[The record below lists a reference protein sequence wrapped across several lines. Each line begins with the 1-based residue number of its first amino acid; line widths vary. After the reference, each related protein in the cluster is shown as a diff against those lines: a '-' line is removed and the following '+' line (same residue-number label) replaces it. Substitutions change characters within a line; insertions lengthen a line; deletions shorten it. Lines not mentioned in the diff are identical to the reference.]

1 MKFNPTASI
10 EFDATDLAILELL
23 QENCKQP
30 LAAIGQKVGLS
41 APSVLERIHKLEEA
55 GVVIGYQ
62 AILDA
67 RKLGKD
73 ITAFIGVATERARDI
88 ARIEREVVA
97 IDDVLECHHVTG
109 AYTLMLKVK
118 TRDTESL
125 EELIERIRSREGVG
139 RTETMVVLSTHT
151 ERSRV
156 ALARG
161 GEPARRAELAGAP
174 LESRPPRHA
183 AGARGRRAAS

>member
-1 MKFNPTASI
+1 MKFDATST
-10 EFDATDLAILELL
+10 DATDLEILRLL

-55 GVVIGYQ
+55 GIVIGYQ

-67 RKLGKD
+67 RKLGRD

-88 ARIEREVVA
+88 ERIEREVVA

-109 AYTLMLKVK
+109 AWTLMLKVK
-118 TRDTESL
+118 TQDTESL
-125 EELIERIRSREGVG
+125 EALIERIRSCEGVG
-139 RTETMVVLSTHT
+139 RTETMVVLSTHA
-151 ERSRV
+151 ERTRV
-156 ALARG
+156 PLAASVEAEARTTPRRG
-161 GEPARRAELAGAP
+161 NG
-174 LESRPPRHA
+174 
-183 AGARGRRAAS
+183 RGRRAGR

>member
-1 MKFNPTASI
+1 MKINPTSI
-10 EFDATDLAILELL
+10 EYDATDLEILELL

-55 GVVIGYQ
+55 GVVIGYT

-67 RKLGKD
+67 RKLGRD

-97 IDDVLECHHVTG
+97 IDAVLECHHVTG
-109 AYTLMLKVK
+109 EWTLLLKVK
-118 TRDTESL
+118 TQDTESL
-125 EELIERIRSREGVG
+125 ELLIERIRSCEGVA
-139 RTETMVVLSTHT
+139 RTETMVVLSTHA

-156 ALARG
+156 PLAAAR
-161 GEPARRAELAGAP
+161 EVEPRPARRPG
-174 LESRPPRHA
+174 
-183 AGARGRRAAS
+183 GARTRKAAP

>member
-1 MKFNPTASI
+1 MKLHPTSI
-10 EFDATDLAILELL
+10 EYDATDLEILDAL
-23 QENCKQP
+23 QHNCKQP
-30 LAAIGQKVGLS
+30 LAAIGQQVGLS

-55 GVVIGYQ
+55 GVIVDYV
-62 AILDA
+62 ARLDA

-73 ITAFIGVATERARDI
+73 IAAFIGVATERARDI
-88 ARIEREVVA
+88 ARIEREMVA
-97 IDDVLECHHVTG
+97 FGDVLECHHVTG

-125 EELIERIRSREGVG
+125 EDLLEKIRACEGVA

-156 ALARG
+156 DLGRG
-161 GEPARRAELAGAP
+161 AEEKAPHRVGGGRARRAAP
-174 LESRPPRHA
+174 
-183 AGARGRRAAS
+183 

>member
-1 MKFNPTASI
+1 MKFNPTSI
-10 EFDATDLAILELL
+10 EYDTTDFEILELL

-62 AILDA
+62 AVLDA
-67 RKLGKD
+67 RKLGRD
-73 ITAFIGVATERARDI
+73 ITAFIGVATERSRDI

-109 AYTLMLKVK
+109 AWTLMLKVK
-118 TRDTESL
+118 TRDTEAL
-125 EELIERIRSREGVG
+125 EELIERIRSCEGVG
-139 RTETMVVLSTHT
+139 RTETMVVLSTHA

-156 ALARG
+156 ALIVS
-161 GEPARRAELAGAP
+161 GEV
-174 LESRPPRHA
+174 ESRSPRRTG
-183 AGARGRRAAS
+183 GARGRRAGQ

>member
-1 MKFNPTASI
+1 MKVNPDSI
-10 EFDATDLAILELL
+10 EYDATDLQILDLL

-67 RKLGKD
+67 RKLGRE
-73 ITAFIGVATERARDI
+73 ITAFIGVATERSRDI

-97 IDDVLECHHVTG
+97 IDAVLECHHVTG
-109 AYTLMLKVK
+109 EWTLLLKAK

-125 EELIERIRSREGVG
+125 EELIERIRACEGVA

-156 ALARG
+156 
-161 GEPARRAELAGAP
+161 P
-174 LESRPPRHA
+174 LA
-183 AGARGRRAAS
+183 AGPQVEVRAPRRSGGGRGRRAGP

>member
-1 MKFNPTASI
+1 MKVNPTSI
-10 EFDATDLAILELL
+10 EYDATDLENLELL

-30 LAAIGQKVGLS
+30 LAAIGQKVGLT

-55 GVVIGYQ
+55 GVVIGYH

-67 RKLGKD
+67 RKLGRE

-88 ARIEREVVA
+88 SRIEREVVA

-109 AYTLMLKVK
+109 AWTLMLKVK
-118 TRDTESL
+118 TVDTETL
-125 EELIERIRSREGVG
+125 EELIERIRSCEGVG
-139 RTETMVVLSTHT
+139 RTETMVVLSTHA

-156 ALARG
+156 ALSG
-161 GEPARRAELAGAP
+161 NGE
-174 LESRPPRHA
+174 LESRPPRRSG
-183 AGARGRRAAS
+183 GARGRRAAP

>member
-1 MKFNPTASI
+1 MKVKPTSI
-10 EFDATDLAILELL
+10 EYDATDLEILELL

-62 AILDA
+62 AVLDA
-67 RKLGKD
+67 RKLGRD
-73 ITAFIGVATERARDI
+73 VTAFIGVATERVRDI
-88 ARIEREVVA
+88 ARIEREVGS
-97 IDDVLECHHVTG
+97 IGDVLECHHVTG
-109 AYTLMLKVK
+109 AWTLLVKVK

-125 EELIERIRSREGVG
+125 EELIERLRACEGVG

-156 ALARG
+156 
-161 GEPARRAELAGAP
+161 P
-174 LESRPPRHA
+174 LEAAHDVESKVPRRSG
-183 AGARGRRAAS
+183 GARGRRAGS

>member
-1 MKFNPTASI
+1 MKVNPDSI
-10 EFDATDLAILELL
+10 EYDATDLEILELL

-41 APSVLERIHKLEEA
+41 APSVLERIHKLDEA

-67 RKLGKD
+67 RKLGRD

-97 IDDVLECHHVTG
+97 IDAVLDAHKLGSDITAFIGVATERARDIARIEREVVAIPDVLECHHVTG
-109 AYTLMLKVK
+109 AWTLILKVK
-118 TRDTESL
+118 TLDTESL
-125 EELIERIRSREGVG
+125 EDLEVGRVVLDRSRIEF
-139 RTETMVVLSTHT
+139 H
-151 ERSRV
+151 
-156 ALARG
+156 
-161 GEPARRAELAGAP
+161 
-174 LESRPPRHA
+174 
-183 AGARGRRAAS
+183 

>member
-1 MKFNPTASI
+1 MKLNPTSI
-10 EFDATDLAILELL
+10 ELDATDREILELL

-41 APSVLERIHKLEEA
+41 PPSVLERIHKLEEA
-55 GVVIGYQ
+55 GVVIGYK

-67 RKLGKD
+67 RRLGKD
-73 ITAFIGVATERARDI
+73 IAAFIGVATERARDI

-97 IDDVLECHHVTG
+97 YDDVLECHHVTG
-109 AYTLMLKVK
+109 AWTLMLKVK

-125 EELIERIRSREGVG
+125 EELIESIRSCEGVG

-156 ALARG
+156 ALPAEEETL
-161 GEPARRAELAGAP
+161 GEPRGPRRSGGSRARKAGA
-174 LESRPPRHA
+174 
-183 AGARGRRAAS
+183 

>member
-1 MKFNPTASI
+1 MKLNPTSI
-10 EFDATDLAILELL
+10 ELDTTDREILELL

-41 APSVLERIHKLEEA
+41 PPSVLERIHKLEEA
-55 GVVIGYQ
+55 GVVIGYK

-67 RKLGKD
+67 RRLGKD

-97 IDDVLECHHVTG
+97 YDDVLECHHVTG
-109 AYTLMLKVK
+109 AWTLMLKVK
-118 TRDTESL
+118 TRDTETL
-125 EELIERIRSREGVG
+125 EELIESIRSCEGVG

-156 ALARG
+156 ALPAGEEVEAEARVPRRG
-161 GEPARRAELAGAP
+161 GAR
-174 LESRPPRHA
+174 
-183 AGARGRRAAS
+183 ARKGSV

>member
-1 MKFNPTASI
+1 MKINPTSI
-10 EFDATDLAILELL
+10 EYDATDLEILDLL
-23 QENCKQP
+23 QDNCKQP

-41 APSVLERIHKLEEA
+41 APSVLERIHKLEQA

-67 RKLGKD
+67 RKLGRD

-88 ARIEREVVA
+88 ERIEREVA
-97 IDDVLECHHVTG
+97 AMDDVLECHHVTG
-109 AYTLMLKVK
+109 AWTLMLKVK
-118 TRDTESL
+118 TQDTETL
-125 EELIERIRSREGVG
+125 EALIEGIRSCEGVG

-156 ALARG
+156 PLA
-161 GEPARRAELAGAP
+161 ARSEAEERA
-174 LESRPPRHA
+174 PRRNG
-183 AGARGRRAAS
+183 GARGRRAGR

>member
-1 MKFNPTASI
+1 MKFAPI
-10 EFDATDLAILELL
+10 ECDATDLEILQLL

-30 LAAIGQKVGLS
+30 LAAIGQRVGLS
-41 APSVLERIHKLEEA
+41 PPSVLERIHKLEQA

-67 RKLGKD
+67 RKLGRD

-109 AYTLMLKVK
+109 VWTLILKVK
-118 TRDTESL
+118 TQDTESL
-125 EELIERIRSREGVG
+125 EDLIERIRSCEGVA
-139 RTETMVVLSTHT
+139 RTETMVVLSTHA
-151 ERSRV
+151 ERTRV
-156 ALARG
+156 PLAAFPEA
-161 GEPARRAELAGAP
+161 EPRT
-174 LESRPPRHA
+174 PPRR
-183 AGARGRRAAS
+183 GNGRGRRAGR

>member
-1 MKFNPTASI
+1 MKVKPTSI
-10 EFDATDLAILELL
+10 EYDATDLEILELL

-62 AILDA
+62 AVLDA
-67 RKLGKD
+67 RKLGRD
-73 ITAFIGVATERARDI
+73 VTAFIGVATERARDI
-88 ARIEREVVA
+88 ARIEREVGS

-109 AYTLMLKVK
+109 AWTLLVKVK
-118 TRDTESL
+118 THDTESL
-125 EELIERIRSREGVG
+125 EDLIERLRACEGVG

-156 ALARG
+156 
-161 GEPARRAELAGAP
+161 P
-174 LESRPPRHA
+174 LEAAPDGESKAPRRSG
-183 AGARGRRAAS
+183 GARGRRAGP

>member
-1 MKFNPTASI
+1 MKLNPTSI
-10 EFDATDLAILELL
+10 ELDATDREILELL

-41 APSVLERIHKLEEA
+41 PPSVLERIHKLEEA
-55 GVVIGYQ
+55 GVVIGYK

-97 IDDVLECHHVTG
+97 YDDVLECHHVTG
-109 AYTLMLKVK
+109 AWTLMLKVK
-118 TRDTESL
+118 TRDTETL
-125 EELIERIRSREGVG
+125 EELIEAVRACEGVG

-151 ERSRV
+151 ERQRLVMPESPPAKR
-156 ALARG
+156 R
-161 GEPARRAELAGAP
+161 ARRNAAHPQLQAET
-174 LESRPPRHA
+174 
-183 AGARGRRAAS
+183 AS